1 MNEINDVL
9 SVYNNYI
16 LLGNFAFSLLL
27 FLLLIINMTRLK
39 NLTKKYKRFMRGENG
54 LTLENIIT
62 DHLDKFQELEKQTLQ
77 NRKKIQFLD
86 DKLNKTYQKMG
97 IVKYDAFNEMGGQ
110 LSFVVALLDNHN
122 NGLILNSMHNR
133 DGCYNYVKEIVN
145 GESYIVLGEEE
156 KKALEMAINNTKK

>member
-1 MNEINDVL
+1 
-9 SVYNNYI
+9 
-16 LLGNFAFSLLL
+16 
-27 FLLLIINMTRLK
+27 
-39 NLTKKYKRFMRGENG
+39 MRGENG